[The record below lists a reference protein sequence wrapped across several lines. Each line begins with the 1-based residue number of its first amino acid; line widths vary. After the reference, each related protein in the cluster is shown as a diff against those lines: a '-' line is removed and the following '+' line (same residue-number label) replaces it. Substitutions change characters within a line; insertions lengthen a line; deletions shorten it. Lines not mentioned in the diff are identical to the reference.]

1 LSKGDEHV
9 TVRIYLVARST
20 TSSREE
26 EVSYQVAAID
36 IHKKLLMV
44 AIATVADQVE
54 DATGEAIEFECRR
67 FGTGA
72 QERNHLVSWL
82 QKHGVQEVVMEST
95 AQYWKPVWLDLE
107 PHFAKLH
114 LAQAHSNRAPK
125 GRKNDFRDA
134 KRLARRLLAD
144 ELILSFVPAAEQRIW
159 RAMMRGKHQLVR
171 ERVRLQN
178 QVEALLEEARIKL
191 SSVISDLLGVSG
203 RRILK
208 ALSQGEADPDKLAA
222 LGEERLQCSKQELA
236 DALNG
241 SPEPI
246 HLELLKLY
254 MERLV
259 LLDEQIGKLDQ
270 MMASALK
277 QHEDAVTRVAQIPG
291 FGVDSAQQI
300 IAEVG
305 VDAQTFPSAGQF
317 SSWVGT
323 CPGTEESAGQNRSSR
338 SPKGNWFV
346 RRILTQAAQA
356 AVKKKNSH
364 FQSVFRRL
372 LPRLGY
378 KGSIWA
384 IAHRLG
390 RLLWKILHDGISY
403 VEQGAETNPK
413 AKKRRAQKLAQALRK
428 LGYSVSLSPIQ
439 PQPLIQGLE

>member
-1 LSKGDEHV
+1 VYFLP
-9 TVRIYLVARST
+9 
-20 TSSREE
+20 SRVLPLPRRED
-26 EVSYQVAAID
+26 EVSYRIAAID
-36 IHKKLLMV
+36 IHKKVLMTV
-44 AIATVADQVE
+44 IATVADQVE
-54 DATGEAIEFECRR
+54 EATGEAIEFECRR

-72 QERNHLVSWL
+72 GERNHLVSWL
-82 QKHGVQEVVMEST
+82 REHTVQEVVMEST

-144 ELILSFVPAAEQRIW
+144 ELTLSFVPDAEQRIW
-159 RAMMRGKHQLVR
+159 RTMTRGKHQLVR

-178 QVEALLEEARIKL
+178 QLEALLEEARIKL

-203 RRILK
+203 RRILQ
-208 ALSQGEADPDKLAA
+208 ALSKGENDPAKLAA
-222 LGEERLQCSKQELA
+222 LGDDRLQCSEQELA

-254 MERLV
+254 LERLA
-259 LLDEQIGKLDQ
+259 LLDEQIGRLDQ
-270 MMASALK
+270 MMATALK
-277 QHEDAVTRVAQIPG
+277 QHEDAVTRVAQMPG

-305 VDAQTFPSAGQF
+305 VDAESFPSAGQF
-317 SSWVGT
+317 SSWAGT
-323 CPGTEESAGQNRSSR
+323 CPGTEESAEQNHSSR
-338 SPKGNWFV
+338 SPKGNRFV

-356 AVKKKNSH
+356 AVQKKNSH

-378 KGSIWA
+378 KGAIWA

-390 RLLWKILHDGISY
+390 RLLWKILHDGIRY
-403 VEQGAETNPK
+403 VEQGTETNPK
-413 AKKRRAQKLAQALRK
+413 ARKRRAQKLAQALRK
-428 LGYSVSLSPIQ
+428 LGYNVSLTSIQ
-439 PQPLIQGLE
+439 PEPLLEDQG